1 MAQPGEGFPR
11 HGAPAPG
18 PLIEQWVDEEL
29 DPTRS
34 ESVLVHV
41 SDCPDCL
48 HEIEALARMKRALS
62 RLEVR

>member
-1 MAQPGEGFPR
+1 MGHLHRAR
-11 HGAPAPG
+11 WG
-18 PLIEQWVDEEL
+18 PIIEQWVDEEL